1 MTKDERHNPDRNL
14 REICLWVRFIGIM
27 VILSAVV
34 GSCVGVVGALGLM

>member
-1 MTKDERHNPDRNL
+1 MATNDRQNPDRNL

-34 GSCVGVVGALGLM
+34 GSCVGVVSVLGL